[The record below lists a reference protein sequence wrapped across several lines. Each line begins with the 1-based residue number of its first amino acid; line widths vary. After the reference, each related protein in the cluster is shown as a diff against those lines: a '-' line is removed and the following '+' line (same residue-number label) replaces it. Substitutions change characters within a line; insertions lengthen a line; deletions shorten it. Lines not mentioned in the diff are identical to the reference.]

1 MKRACQRLSTLIV
14 IALLCVSTAA
24 SSEEL
29 TLRCKFEGSA
39 RPGPNREKEV
49 NQIFIDTELPA
60 VELRIAQTMGTSD
73 AVYYGFR
80 NREAKGMTA
89 DRILLY
95 FLGSKMSM
103 AAIRLGVP
111 NSIVLDR
118 VSGSMVWAMVDG
130 SASQAYHF
138 KCTP

>member
-1 MKRACQRLSTLIV
+1 MKRGCRRFSTLV
-14 IALLCVSTAA
+14 ALLCVSTGA

-39 RPGPNREKEV
+39 RPGPEREKEV
-49 NQIFIDTELPA
+49 NQIFIDTQLPA
-60 VELRIAQTMGTSD
+60 VELRIAQTMGTSNP
-73 AVYYGFR
+73 VYFGFR
-80 NREAKGMTA
+80 NREAKGMTD

-118 VSGSMVWAMVDG
+118 VSGSMVWAMADG
-130 SASQAYHF
+130 SASQAYRF

>member
-1 MKRACQRLSTLIV
+1 MKRACQRLSTLI
-14 IALLCVSTAA
+14 AFLCVSTAA

-29 TLRCKFEGSA
+29 TLGCKFEGSA
-39 RPGPNREKEV
+39 RPGPEREREI

-60 VELRIAQTMGTSD
+60 VELRIAQTMGTSHP
-73 AVYYGFR
+73 VRFGFR
-80 NREAKGMTA
+80 NREAKGMTD

-130 SASQAYHF
+130 SASQAYRF
-138 KCTP
+138 RCTP